1 MPRVKIDYVV
11 SFSSEDPENPASNL
25 LAREV
30 SKKKWLCKTGESSA
44 SVVLQLAK
52 AVKISAVHIG
62 AYNAATVEVL
72 VGRSEKPD
80 EPFQVLLPSSV
91 FVSASEVRRGA
102 AERVRSFGAAQ
113 LAAHAAQRWDRLRL
127 VCTQPYNKHCQ
138 YGISFIHLD
147 EPEDSNDVVS
157 SVTSAVP
164 PRLFAVDST
173 PGSSDEE
180 EFRPG
185 ELFAKHVQHAS
196 TKHTNTET
204 QIRQASSQALKHLS
218 DSASR
223 LTKTP
228 ISKQATSPAAHA
240 HAHAHSDRRRD
251 ALLYEPAD
259 ARPHAHIDRLLHTHK
274 QHKDEQN
281 KLNLDPTKQMADKNK
296 DKTETST
303 KAKDGNKRDENGR
316 SSSDEPPKD
325 STALHKR
332 KDTNSRDTAR
342 DTNSSHNST
351 NKRDSV
357 GHKRDNDTTKGG
369 TDTQSH
375 PRSSDDKRD
384 DTRGKR
390 PRETKDREPTDDD

>member
-91 FVSASEVRRGA
+91 FVSAGEARRGA
-102 AERVRSFGAAQ
+102 AERGAAE
-113 LAAHAAQRWDRLRL
+113 R
-127 VCTQPYNKHCQ
+127 

-164 PRLFAVDST
+164 PRLFVVDST

-196 TKHTNTET
+196 TKHTNTGDT
-204 QIRQASSQALKHLS
+204 
-218 DSASR
+218 
-223 LTKTP
+223 
-228 ISKQATSPAAHA
+228 
-240 HAHAHSDRRRD
+240 
-251 ALLYEPAD
+251 
-259 ARPHAHIDRLLHTHK
+259 HII
-274 QHKDEQN
+274 
-281 KLNLDPTKQMADKNK
+281 MW
-296 DKTETST
+296 SI
-303 KAKDGNKRDENGR
+303 
-316 SSSDEPPKD
+316 
-325 STALHKR
+325 
-332 KDTNSRDTAR
+332 
-342 DTNSSHNST
+342 
-351 NKRDSV
+351 DSV
-357 GHKRDNDTTKGG
+357 
-369 TDTQSH
+369 
-375 PRSSDDKRD
+375 
-384 DTRGKR
+384 
-390 PRETKDREPTDDD
+390 E